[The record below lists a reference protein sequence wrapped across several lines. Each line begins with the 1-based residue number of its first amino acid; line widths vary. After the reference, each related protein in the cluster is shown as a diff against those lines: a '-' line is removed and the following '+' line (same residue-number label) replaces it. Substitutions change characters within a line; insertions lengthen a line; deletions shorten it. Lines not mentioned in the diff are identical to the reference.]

1 MIEHIVV
8 IKAKPG
14 REPEV
19 SGILAR
25 FATAAASLPGVVE
38 ITAGPNFHQ
47 RSADLGVSH
56 GMLVRFTDQ
65 QALDAYQVHPL
76 HTALLPELTQTCVER
91 LVLDWHAA

>member
-25 FATAAASLPGVVE
+25 FASAAASLPGVVE

-76 HTALLPELTQTCVER
+76 HTALLPELAQTCVER

>member
-38 ITAGPNFHQ
+38 ITAARTSTSDLPTLA
-47 RSADLGVSH
+47 SA
-56 GMLVRFTDQ
+56 
-65 QALDAYQVHPL
+65 
-76 HTALLPELTQTCVER
+76 TAC
-91 LVLDWHAA
+91 